1 MKLGKTTYKLF
12 LILLLV
18 LNIGV
23 NTSVN
28 AQTLNDSLSK
38 ENKVAFKPDFK
49 SQYKGRLF
57 DYEEIKDY
65 KPNFWTRFKLWLA
78 QKLSDFFRSK
88 STDAT
93 LNVLEWIIII
103 GGILLI
109 IFVIYKIIMAFIN
122 EEGNW
127 FFGKKSDA
135 LDIATTDLEQ
145 NLLETDFDILIMEA
159 VKQKEYRLAIRY
171 YYLKTLKK
179 LSEKQHI
186 QWNYDKTNL
195 QYYRE
200 LQNAELKSSF
210 KHISYLYDYC
220 WYGEFDLNE
229 QEFLVGEKSFNNFIK
244 QL

>member
-1 MKLGKTTYKLF
+1 MKLVITKYKLF
-12 LILLLV
+12 FLILIVFFSNVCAPL
-18 LNIGV
+18 IG
-23 NTSVN
+23 
-28 AQTLNDSLSK
+28 QTFNDTISDNNSLT
-38 ENKVAFKPDFK
+38 FKPDFK
-49 SQYKGRLF
+49 SSYKGRLF
-57 DYEEIKDY
+57 DYEEVKNY
-65 KPNFWTRFKLWLA
+65 KPNFWSKFKLWLA
-78 QKLSDFFRSK
+78 QKISEFFGSK
-88 STDAT
+88 STSKT
-93 LNVLEWIIII
+93 LNVLEWIIKIV
-103 GGILLI
+103 GILLI
-109 IFVIYKIIMAFIN
+109 VFVIYKIIMAFIN

-135 LDIATTDLEQ
+135 LDIASTDLEQ

-159 VKQKEYRLAIRY
+159 VKLKEYRLAIRY

-186 QWNYDKTNL
+186 QWNFDKTNL

-200 LQNAELKSSF
+200 LQNAELKSGF